1 MNHQQA
7 QTIKG
12 ILEARAPDAGVTV
25 TPRPGGAEITISG
38 PGMSP
43 LSPQTADVRLTVS
56 DDSPYLMRL
65 LASAARNP

>member
-1 MNHQQA
+1 MNDQQA

-25 TPRPGGAEITISG
+25 TPEPGGAEILISG

-43 LSPQTADVRLTVS
+43 QSPRPADVRFSVT
-56 DDSPYLMRL
+56 DNSPYLMRL
-65 LASAARNP
+65 LASATRR